1 VNLSQPESREA
12 PVPTPPRG
20 HSGPQ
25 GRGSS
30 VAQTIA
36 WITARGLFGRRRF
49 LLLIPL
55 PLLVVGL
62 AVLSRGF
69 GVAPENWAQP
79 VLVGLGLAVV
89 LPVIA
94 LIVGTGVL
102 GSEIDDGTIVHI
114 LTKPLPRWQIVLPK
128 LVVATAV
135 TTVTVSIALYV
146 AGVLADSVRLGLGLA
161 VAGLVGSLVYSA
173 LFMALSL
180 VTRRPVLL
188 GLVYVL
194 VWEGLLGNF
203 VSGTRVLS
211 IQQYVLTIA
220 DKIAPTGLLQ
230 SKVSLPVA
238 IVMSTIFVV
247 GFTVLAIDRLRSF
260 SVAGET
266 S

>member
-1 VNLSQPESREA
+1 MV
-12 PVPTPPRG
+12 T
-20 HSGPQ
+20 
-25 GRGSS
+25 
-30 VAQTIA
+30 QTIT
-36 WITARGLFGRRRF
+36 WITVRGLFGRRRF
-49 LLLIPL
+49 LLLLPL
-55 PLLVVGL
+55 PLLVIGL

-69 GVAPENWAQP
+69 GVAPEHWGEP

-94 LIVGTGVL
+94 LIAGTGVL

-128 LVVATAV
+128 LAVATAA
-135 TTVTVSIALYV
+135 TAVSVAVPLYV
-146 AGVLADSVRLGLGLA
+146 AGVLADSVGLGLA
-161 VAGLVGSLVYSA
+161 LAAAGTVGALAYSA
-173 LFMALSL
+173 LFLALSL

-211 IQQYVLTIA
+211 IQQYVITIA
-220 DKIAPTGLLQ
+220 DKIASTPLLDA
-230 SKVSLPVA
+230 KVSLPVA
-238 IVMSTIFVV
+238 LVMSALFTV

>member
-1 VNLSQPESREA
+1 MSTV
-12 PVPTPPRG
+12 T
-20 HSGPQ
+20 
-25 GRGSS
+25 
-30 VAQTIA
+30 

-49 LLLIPL
+49 LLLLPL
-55 PLLVVGL
+55 PVLLVAL
-62 AVLSRGF
+62 AILSRSL
-69 GVAPENWAQP
+69 GVDPGQWGPP

-89 LPVIA
+89 LPVVA

-102 GSEIDDGTIVHI
+102 GAEIDDGTVVHI

-128 LVVATAV
+128 LAVAAGVSAATVAV
-135 TTVTVSIALYV
+135 PLYV
-146 AGVLADSVRLGLGLA
+146 AGVLAHSVRLGLALA
-161 VAGLVGSLVYSA
+161 AASALGALAYSA
-173 LFMALSL
+173 LFLALSL

-194 VWEGLLGNF
+194 IWEGLLGRF

-211 IQQYVLTIA
+211 IQQWVIALADRMAPTDLLGTTVSVPVAGVLTA
-220 DKIAPTGLLQ
+220 L
-230 SKVSLPVA
+230 V
-238 IVMSTIFVV
+238 VV